1 MTKTFTENDLLR
13 YVYGETTTKEN
24 VEIQNSLLCD
34 EQLQETYNQLM
45 STLGEL
51 DSCMKMPNDRA
62 VQNILDY
69 SKSSNLP
76 SVLK

>member
-13 YVYGETTTKEN
+13 YIYGETTSNEN
-24 VEIQNSLLCD
+24 LEIENSLLCD
-34 EQLQETYNQLM
+34 EQLQEMYNELM

-51 DSCMKMPNDRA
+51 DKCMKMPSDRA
-62 VQNILDY
+62 VQNIIDY